1 MQRSALASDSP
12 ERRLIAESGARKSH
26 LQAVLTH
33 EWLVSWGGSESV
45 LQSLMQ
51 ILPNADIHTLVFQP
65 DSRTAEVFPNSRV
78 VPSLLDRVPLISSL
92 YPYALPIM
100 PYLWRRKY
108 IGHPDLVVSSS
119 HAFSKGARAPRAFH
133 VCYCHTPPRY
143 LWDLSSHYLPGWA
156 SRLTGPLRAR
166 LRDADLKSAENVD
179 HFVANSNFVADRIRR
194 FYGRT
199 ADVLHP
205 PVDTDLFTPSPRKR
219 THFLAGGR
227 LVAYKR
233 IDLAIRA
240 AESVGLP
247 LIVFGEGPER
257 RRLETLAGPGVRFVG
272 AVGHSQLLELIRSSW
287 AFLYPGVEDFGILPV
302 EVQAAGTPVLARAI
316 GGVLDTVEHEV
327 TGLLYESA
335 AEDEA
340 TQVRLLGQAMQDT
353 TSRTWEPAS
362 FRAHA
367 EQFSRANFEQR
378 FIGLLRKL
386 GFEKLVPDYSD
397 CP

>member
-1 MQRSALASDSP
+1 M
-12 ERRLIAESGARKSH
+12 
-26 LQAVLTH
+26 LTH

-45 LQSLMQ
+45 LRSLMR

-108 IGHPDLVVSSS
+108 LGQPDLVVSSS
-119 HAFSKGARAPRAFH
+119 HAFSKGARAPGAFH
-133 VCYCHTPPRY
+133 LCYCHTPPRY
-143 LWDLSSHYLPGWA
+143 LWDLSSQYLPRWA

-166 LRDADLKSAENVD
+166 LQDADLKSAENVD

-205 PVDTDLFTPSPRKR
+205 PVDTDLFTPSPRER

-240 AESVGLP
+240 AEAVGLP

-257 RRLETLAGPGVRFVG
+257 RRLETLAGPSVRFVG

-287 AFLYPGVEDFGILPV
+287 AFLHPGIEDFGILPV

-316 GGVLDTVEHEV
+316 GGVLDTVENEV

-353 TSRTWEPAS
+353 TSRTWELAS

-386 GFEKLVPDYSD
+386 GFEELAPDYSD